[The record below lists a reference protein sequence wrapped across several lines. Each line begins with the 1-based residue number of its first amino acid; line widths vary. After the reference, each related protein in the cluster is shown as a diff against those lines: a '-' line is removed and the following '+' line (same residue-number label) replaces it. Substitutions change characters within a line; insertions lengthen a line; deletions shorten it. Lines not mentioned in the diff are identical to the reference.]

1 MSSSSSSDNSSMS
14 AAGTCSTNTTS
25 TSRPTNDPIAHI
37 LQGLHFMQ
45 NELQSIRRGQEEAA
59 RVLRQNQEELQ
70 SVCQGQEET
79 ARMVRESQM
88 EFAQTI
94 RKGKKPAYTFRKK
107 GNEIQSA
114 FIDQVVEKV
123 TSAASRIGR

>member
-1 MSSSSSSDNSSMS
+1 
-14 AAGTCSTNTTS
+14 
-25 TSRPTNDPIAHI
+25 
-37 LQGLHFMQ
+37 MQ

-123 TSAASRIGR
+123 TSAASRIGRVEVAEEWGLELLKKAKEYLDEGMKILSRRQKIIKFTD